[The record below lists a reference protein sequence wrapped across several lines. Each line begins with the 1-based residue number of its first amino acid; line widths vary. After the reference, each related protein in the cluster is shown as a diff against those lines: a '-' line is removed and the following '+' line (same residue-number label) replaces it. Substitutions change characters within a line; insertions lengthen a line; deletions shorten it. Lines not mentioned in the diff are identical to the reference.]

1 LRMWVLLLAVAAGT
15 AYPHSHEKGELQ
27 VRHPWARAT
36 PPGAKVAGA
45 FMEIRNSGK
54 QRDRLLSAAT
64 PVAAR
69 VEMHLTEREGE
80 VLRMRQVK
88 SFDVPAGSRLE
99 LKPGAHHL
107 MLVDPLRPLQKG
119 ERFALTL
126 RFERAGEI
134 EVSVEVQDLGSRRP
148 HH

>member
-1 LRMWVLLLAVAAGT
+1 MRLWVLLLAVAAG
-15 AYPHSHEKGELQ
+15 AAHPHSHEKGELQ

-45 FMEIRNSGK
+45 FLEIRNSGK

-69 VEMHLTEREGE
+69 VEMHVTEREGE

-88 SFDVPAGSRLE
+88 SFDVPGGSRLE

-107 MLVDPLRPLQKG
+107 MLVDPHHPLKKG
-119 ERFALTL
+119 ERFPLTL

-134 EVSVEVQDLGSRRP
+134 EVSVEVQDLGSRHG

>member
-1 LRMWVLLLAVAAGT
+1 M
-15 AYPHSHEKGELQ
+15 
-27 VRHPWARAT
+27 RHPWARAT

-69 VEMHLTEREGE
+69 VEMHVTERDGE

-88 SFDVPAGSRLE
+88 GFDVPAGSRLE
-99 LKPGAHHL
+99 FKPGAHHL
-107 MLVDPLRPLQKG
+107 MLVDPHHPLKKG
-119 ERFALTL
+119 GRFPLTL

-134 EVSVEVQDLGSRRP
+134 EVSVEVQDLGSRHG

>member
-1 LRMWVLLLAVAAGT
+1 M
-15 AYPHSHEKGELQ
+15 
-27 VRHPWARAT
+27 RHPWARAT
-36 PPGAKVAGA
+36 PPGAKVVGA
-45 FMEIRNSGK
+45 FMEIRNSSR

-69 VEMHLTEREGE
+69 VEMHVTEREGE
-80 VLRMRQVK
+80 VLRMRQVRN
-88 SFDVPAGSRLE
+88 FDVPAASRLE

-107 MLVDPLRPLQKG
+107 MLVDPLRPLKKG
-119 ERFALTL
+119 ERFPLTL

-134 EVSVEVQDLGSRRP
+134 EVSVEVQDLGSRHP